1 MAINVNDKI
10 GGLTIHR
17 VDVFDRHGD
26 GCYLAVFVGG
36 ERPTPGSISVT
47 LSRDQAHEL
56 AAQLLETADELGP
69 GVMER
74 GRDDRSFSYRL
85 RRP

>member
-1 MAINVNDKI
+1 MIRVNDTC

-17 VDVFDRHGD
+17 LDVFKRYGD
-26 GCYLAVFVGG
+26 GCYLVVFVGG

-47 LSRDQAHEL
+47 LSRDQAQVL
-56 AAQLLETADELGP
+56 AAKLLDTADELGP

>member
-1 MAINVNDKI
+1 MAIHVNDTC

-17 VDVFDRHGD
+17 VDVFERHGD
-26 GCYLAVFVGG
+26 GCYMTVFVGG
-36 ERPTPGSISVT
+36 ERPTPGSISVPM
-47 LSRDQAHEL
+47 SRDQAREL
-56 AAQLLETADELGP
+56 AADLLDVADQLGP

-74 GRDDRSFSYRL
+74 SERSFSYRL

>member
-1 MAINVNDKI
+1 MAIHVKDTC
-10 GGLTIHR
+10 GGLTVHR
-17 VDVFDRHGD
+17 IDVFERYGD
-26 GCYLAVFVGG
+26 GCYLTVFVGG

-47 LSRDQAHEL
+47 LSRDQAQDL
-56 AAQLLETADELGP
+56 AAQLLEAADELGP

-74 GRDDRSFSYRL
+74 GRDDRAFSYKL